1 VKSHNSSIGRL
12 RDDIDNWDTRLD
24 VRRAALERQFSA
36 LEVSLGTLQNQGNW
50 LAGQLSGLPKWS

>member
-1 VKSHNSSIGRL
+1 VKSRNSSIGRL
-12 RDDIDNWDTRLD
+12 NDDIDNWDARLD

-36 LEVSLGTLQNQGNW
+36 LEVALGTLQNQGSW